1 MFNLAILRRKKRN
14 ILDRNDSKNE
24 MYQSP
29 KIMAVQIIKKR
40 HLEESRKRSMEISNA
55 VMNQNKPLL
64 KQLTVHETIYLE
76 FLKG

>member
-29 KIMAVQIIKKR
+29 KIMAVQIIKNGIWKR
-40 HLEESRKRSMEISNA
+40 VGNGRWKLAMRS
-55 VMNQNKPLL
+55 
-64 KQLTVHETIYLE
+64 
-76 FLKG
+76 